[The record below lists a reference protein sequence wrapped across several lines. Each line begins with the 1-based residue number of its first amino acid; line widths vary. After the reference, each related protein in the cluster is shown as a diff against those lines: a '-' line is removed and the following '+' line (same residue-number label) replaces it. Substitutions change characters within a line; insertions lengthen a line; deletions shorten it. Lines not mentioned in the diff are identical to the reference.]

1 MGETMREKKDIS
13 YTIRRSA
20 DFPVIM
26 IGEGILVGAVAGG
39 IVLLYRICLNYAGTW
54 MRQILEMC
62 KGDPL
67 RSALWIGALLLMAVV
82 TGLLVRWEPM
92 ISGSGI
98 PQLKGEMEGKLEQR
112 WYRILPAK
120 FLGGFLGMFG
130 GLALGREGPSIQL
143 GAMAGKGISRVLKRG
158 KTEEKFLLTCGASA
172 GMAAA
177 FQAPLAGVMFTMEEI
192 HKNFTAPVFI
202 SAMTSAVVADY
213 MTSHVLGMD
222 PVFQFD
228 IAGNLP
234 QRYYGL
240 LIVMG
245 LILGVFGVFYNW
257 FTLKVQSLYKKAAFL
272 GPVGKAVFPF
282 LAAGILGFTVP
293 EILGNGHSLIDTM
306 THERMV
312 LQTLIVLFVLRFL
325 FSAVSFGSGV
335 PGGIFFPMLVLG
347 AFAGCVFGTVCNEM
361 LGVPA
366 EYINNFILLAMAGFF
381 TAVVRAPMTGIILI
395 FELTGSLSQML
406 SLSVVTVIAYI
417 TAMMLKS
424 EPIYESLLAGLLKG
438 QNGQMPE
445 EGGEKV
451 LDYYAV
457 AEGSPVAGCMV
468 KEVSWPKAC
477 LLVSIRRG
485 EKELIPKGKTKIQT
499 GDVIITMTDEAH
511 NGEVC
516 DQMKQLC
523 RNE

>member
-120 FLGGFLGMFG
+120 FLGGFLGLFG

-213 MTSHVLGMD
+213 MTSHVLGWIRC
-222 PVFQFD
+222 FSLTLQGICLRD
-228 IAGNLP
+228 I
-234 QRYYGL
+234 
-240 LIVMG
+240 
-245 LILGVFGVFYNW
+245 
-257 FTLKVQSLYKKAAFL
+257 T
-272 GPVGKAVFPF
+272 
-282 LAAGILGFTVP
+282 
-293 EILGNGHSLIDTM
+293 D
-306 THERMV
+306 
-312 LQTLIVLFVLRFL
+312 
-325 FSAVSFGSGV
+325 
-335 PGGIFFPMLVLG
+335 
-347 AFAGCVFGTVCNEM
+347 C
-361 LGVPA
+361 
-366 EYINNFILLAMAGFF
+366 
-381 TAVVRAPMTGIILI
+381 
-395 FELTGSLSQML
+395 SLSWDW
-406 SLSVVTVIAYI
+406 S
-417 TAMMLKS
+417 
-424 EPIYESLLAGLLKG
+424 
-438 QNGQMPE
+438 
-445 EGGEKV
+445 
-451 LDYYAV
+451 
-457 AEGSPVAGCMV
+457 
-468 KEVSWPKAC
+468 
-477 LLVSIRRG
+477 
-485 EKELIPKGKTKIQT
+485 
-499 GDVIITMTDEAH
+499 
-511 NGEVC
+511 
-516 DQMKQLC
+516 
-523 RNE
+523 

>member
-1 MGETMREKKDIS
+1 MREKNDIS

-26 IGEGILVGAVAGG
+26 IGEGILVGCFAGG
-39 IVLLYRICLNYAGTW
+39 VVLLYRICLNYAASW
-54 MRQILEMC
+54 MQEILGLC
-62 KGDPL
+62 QGHPG
-67 RSALWIGALLLMAVV
+67 RTALWMGALFLMAVI
-82 TGLLVRWEPM
+82 TGLLVKWEPM

-98 PQLKGEMEGKLEQR
+98 PQLKGEMEGKLHQNWR
-112 WYRILPAK
+112 RILPAK
-120 FLGGFLGMFG
+120 FLGGFLGLFG

-143 GAMAGKGISRVLKRG
+143 GAMAGKGVSRVLKRG

-192 HKNFTAPVFI
+192 HKNFTAAVFV

-213 MTSHVLGMD
+213 MTTRVLGMD
-222 PVFQFD
+222 PVFQFE
-228 IAGNLP
+228 IVGNLP

-240 LIVMG
+240 LILMG
-245 LILGVFGVFYNW
+245 VLLGFFGVFYNW
-257 FTLKVQSLYKKAAFL
+257 FTLKVQTFYQKIFAFR
-272 GPVGKAVFPF
+272 PAGKAVIPF
-282 LAAGILGFTVP
+282 LAAGILGIFAP
-293 EILGNGHSLIDTM
+293 EVLGNGHSLIETM
-306 THERMV
+306 THERMII
-312 LQTLIVLFVLRFL
+312 QTLLILFALRFV
-325 FSAVSFGSGV
+325 FSAVSFGAGV

-347 AFAGCVFGTVCNEM
+347 AFAGCVFGTVCSE
-361 LGVPA
+361 LFGIPG

-395 FELTGSLSQML
+395 FELTGSISQML

-417 TAMMLKS
+417 SAMMLKS
-424 EPIYESLLAGLLKG
+424 EPIYESLLARILKG
-438 QNGQMPE
+438 RKQEPE
-445 EGGEKV
+445 ESGQEKV

-457 AEGSPVAGCMV
+457 AEDAF
-468 KEVSWPKAC
+468 VSGRTVREIPWPEFC

-485 EKELIPKGKTKIQT
+485 ERELIPKGKTRIQT
-499 GDVIITMTDEAH
+499 GDVIITMTDEEH
-511 NGEVC
+511 NGAVC